1 MCAAANV
8 RRDIMLLLCLSK
20 TKVHTRYQRW
30 NYSYTV
36 NTHTRSHI
44 QFTQYTTGALIIIF
58 NSHEVTLFI
67 LGSTIIVCLCPPPPP
82 PKGWGTILNLQLQH
96 YNNSCFVNEYK
107 LHNMSL
113 FILRGQKMQRQKK
126 QPKNLTKLK
135 AVNPKIKHTTTSQ
148 MYYMY
153 YNWW

>member
-1 MCAAANV
+1 MSKQ
-8 RRDIMLLLCLSK
+8 DKSTHSISKMKLLIHSQHTHPLS
-20 TKVHTRYQRW
+20 HTI
-30 NYSYTV
+30 
-36 NTHTRSHI
+36 HTIHNGSIDHYI
-44 QFTQYTTGALIIIF
+44 QFTRGHFVYFRL
-58 NSHEVTLFI
+58 NNNCVSL
-67 LGSTIIVCLCPPPPP
+67 SPSPP
-82 PKGWGTILNLQLQH
+82 PKGRGTILNLQLQH

-135 AVNPKIKHTTTSQ
+135 TVNPKIKHTTTSQ

-153 YNWW
+153 YN